1 LNLPDNKEGVAASN
15 IESKTFWRNRRSY
28 YQMHLSNEKY
38 LPEMDQAL
46 ITNNGLQYS
55 TKKTPGKVKI
65 IKKRNNVLWH
75 YTVGEP
81 LLL

>member
-1 LNLPDNKEGVAASN
+1 
-15 IESKTFWRNRRSY
+15 
-28 YQMHLSNEKY
+28 MHVSNEEY
-38 LPEMDQAL
+38 LPEKDQAL

-55 TKKTPGKVKI
+55 TKKKTSGKVKI

-81 LLL
+81 LLM